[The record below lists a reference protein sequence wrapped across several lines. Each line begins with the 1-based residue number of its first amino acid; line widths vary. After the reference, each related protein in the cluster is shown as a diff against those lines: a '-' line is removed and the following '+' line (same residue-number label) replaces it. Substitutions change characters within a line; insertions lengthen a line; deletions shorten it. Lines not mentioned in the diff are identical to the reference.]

1 MLNGKLGRLA
11 SRAGTVA
18 LAGMLVMFSGT
29 AIAASYRSMSC
40 SQLWYARN
48 AIYADNGYCFQTRRA
63 IRAFRHACFPPY
75 GKLSRSE
82 QREVDLIVRWEIRKG
97 CR

>member
-11 SRAGTVA
+11 SRAGAVA
-18 LAGMLVMFSGT
+18 LAGALIMSSG
-29 AIAASYRSMSC
+29 AALAASYRSMSC

-48 AIYADNGYCFQTRRA
+48 AIYADNGYCFQTRKA
-63 IRAFRHACFPPY
+63 IRVFGHACFPPY
-75 GKLSRSE
+75 GELSRAE
-82 QREVDLIVRWEIRKG
+82 QREVDLIVRWERRKG